1 MFTVAVV
8 CPTCQRI
15 LALDAGLPAICFG
28 AISPAERA
36 TLSAAALDA
45 HPKAHRDCIEL
56 EVIAPSGLDPEVRLA
71 EVERIY
77 GPQLAALGGL
87 ARDITPLR

>member
-1 MFTVAVV
+1 MSIVAVV

-28 AISPAERA
+28 GISPAERA
-36 TLSAAALDA
+36 TLSAAELDA
-45 HPKAHRDCIEL
+45 HPRAHRDCVEL
-56 EVIAPSGLDPEVRLA
+56 EVVVPHGLDPEARLA

-87 ARDITPLR
+87 DAGIKPPR